1 MWFGSWYDLA
11 RIALVGTASY
21 ITLVVL
27 IRLSGKRT
35 LAQLSAFDLVVT
47 VSLGSVLATVLLT
60 ADVSFL
66 EGVVALLLLL
76 LLQVLVAWAVAR
88 SRAAQRVITA
98 PPTLLLRD
106 GRVDDEALHR
116 ARVSRGDLEQAVRE
130 SGEGDL
136 GRIAA
141 VVLESSGSLSV
152 ITKSKLGDASS
163 MPKSW

>member
-1 MWFGSWYDLA
+1 MWFDSWYDLA

-21 ITLVVL
+21 VTLIVL
-27 IRLSGKRT
+27 IRVSGKRT
-35 LAQLSAFDLVVT
+35 LTQLSAFDLVVT

-76 LLQVLVAWAVAR
+76 LLQVLMAWAVAR
-88 SRAAQRVITA
+88 SRTAQRVITA

-106 GRVDDEALHR
+106 GRVDDEALRR
-116 ARVSRGDLEQAVRE
+116 ARVSRGDLEQAVRQ

-136 GRIAA
+136 GQIAA
-141 VVLESSGSLSV
+141 VVLESSGSLSI
-152 ITKSKLGDASS
+152 ITKSKIGDGSS